1 MQPRTRYRLKQA
13 YESIS
18 TNVWK
23 IIMASS
29 LPERLLVR
37 DCLHCCQGGQG
48 GRFVSWFD
56 TEGRYDVVGAGD
68 TDDASV
74 DKVSVPQR
82 QLIWKITEVGRLVRR
97 LNGVVAGEASGEL
110 SGEASGEASGERM
123 DGELPASTA
132 TPVST
137 PSSVVHEAIKSAIRK
152 ELRSCY
158 RVIAVLEGQAT
169 APDPK
174 HVLTLRRTQV
184 WLEEVKQR
192 LEIVA
197 RCVDATMGVHGGE
210 ALNVLY
216 SMSRHGDTF
225 VVDTIAPLLNAAC
238 APYFMQLEQWLTQGV
253 IGSSSNASNYMNS
266 ASCVYASQAKGAF
279 MVEKLRTP
287 RDLPYDDWKEG
298 FAIDPAAQPK
308 VFDEGLA
315 RDVLNVGKAVYF
327 LRRYCDDE
335 MEWNEA
341 LGKLEHLGQLTQIGA
356 QFSASQRLVILK
368 RLVHE
373 AKLVMDET
381 LLRVIKDKENI
392 FGHLENIKRYVLLSK
407 GDFVRVFIDL
417 ADEELNG
424 VQDASEFSEY
434 SLQGCVEKALVDT
447 NAADVSIE
455 ATEARA
461 RRNLLDCI
469 QVQRLGHEMLSGMA
483 SAADKKAGASAAS
496 ASAVDGWTMFGLGY
510 VLEREDTPA
519 AVVLDTASMKQY
531 ADISS
536 ILWSMKRA
544 EHISSLSWHR
554 LEAAARELNRL
565 RTLERERGVDRQTI
579 AGNAPMLLRYLH
591 SLRTGVAQFVS
602 TLQSHIVY
610 RVIEPAWKAMNA
622 ELVSATDLDGLIR
635 AHAEG
640 LRSIARGTF
649 TERKKSRTGET
660 KATLKAA
667 LCAAMDVYVPIEK
680 LCLLVER
687 CVAEFAEFAAR
698 ARQSERLGTWTEEEA
713 GMAPQ
718 PISDETLDDIKRT
731 AIRIRGVFAR
741 YGPNDLLAQCVDRDR
756 SHSTLDA
763 PTPTGTVTSFLHRSR
778 LQLGIISVVLE
789 SSLLRCGKRQCL

>member
-1 MQPRTRYRLKQA
+1 M
-13 YESIS
+13 
-18 TNVWK
+18 
-23 IIMASS
+23 
-29 LPERLLVR
+29 
-37 DCLHCCQGGQG
+37 
-48 GRFVSWFD
+48 SWFD
-56 TEGRYDVVGAGD
+56 REGRYDVVGAGGE
-68 TDDASV
+68 DDASF

-82 QLIWKITEVGRLVRR
+82 QLIWRITEVGRLVRR
-97 LNGVVAGEASGEL
+97 LNGVVAGEGP
-110 SGEASGEASGERM
+110 GERSG
-123 DGELPASTA
+123 GEPQTSTA
-132 TPVST
+132 MPVAMPS
-137 PSSVVHEAIKSAIRK
+137 SSVVHEAIKSAVRK
-152 ELRSCY
+152 ELRACY
-158 RVIAVLEGQAT
+158 RVIAVLEGQLT

-197 RCVDATMGVHGGE
+197 GCVDATMGVCGGE

-216 SMSRHGDTF
+216 SMSRHGDSF
-225 VVDTIAPLLNAAC
+225 VVETIAPLLNAAC

-253 IGSSSNASNYMNS
+253 IGSSSNAGNFINS
-266 ASCVYASQAKGAF
+266 ASCVFASQAKGTF
-279 MVEKLRTP
+279 MIEKLRTP
-287 RDLPYDDWKEG
+287 KDLPYDDWVEG

-308 VFDEGLA
+308 VFDEFLA
-315 RDVLNVGKAVYF
+315 RNVLDVGKAVYF

-341 LGKLEHLGQLTQIGA
+341 LGKLEHVGQLTQIGS
-356 QFSASQRLVILK
+356 QFSATQRLVILK

-373 AKLVMDET
+373 AKVVMDDT

-417 ADEELNG
+417 ADEELKG
-424 VQDASEFSEY
+424 VQDASEFSVY

-455 ATEARA
+455 AMEAMA
-461 RRNLLDCI
+461 RRDLLDCI
-469 QVQRLGHEMLSGMA
+469 QVQRLGHEILSGVTSA
-483 SAADKKAGASAAS
+483 SDKKAGAATAPAS
-496 ASAVDGWTMFGLGY
+496 AGDGWTMFGLGY

-519 AVVLDTASMKQY
+519 AVVLDAASMKQY

-554 LEAAARELNRL
+554 LEATARELNRL
-565 RTLERERGVDRQTI
+565 RALERERGVDRRAI
-579 AGNAPMLLRYLH
+579 VGNAPMLLRYLH
-591 SLRTGVAQFVS
+591 SLRTGMAQFVS
-602 TLQSHIVY
+602 TLQSHVVY
-610 RVIEPAWKAMNA
+610 RVIEPAWKAMTA
-622 ELVSATDLDGLIR
+622 EMVAATDLDGLMR
-635 AHAEG
+635 AHAAG

-667 LCAAMDVYVPIEK
+667 LSAAMDVYVPIEK

-687 CVAEFAEFAAR
+687 CVAEFAQYAAR
-698 ARQSERLGTWTEEEA
+698 ARQSERLGTWTEEDA
-713 GMAPQ
+713 RMAPQ

-741 YGPNDLLAQCVDRDR
+741 YAPNDSLARTQGWL
-756 SHSTLDA
+756 SLTLVARTLPIGQA
-763 PTPTGTVTSFLHRSR
+763 P
-778 LQLGIISVVLE
+778 
-789 SSLLRCGKRQCL
+789 

>member
-1 MQPRTRYRLKQA
+1 
-13 YESIS
+13 
-18 TNVWK
+18 
-23 IIMASS
+23 MASS
-29 LPERLLVR
+29 LPERMLVR

-48 GRFVSWFD
+48 GRFVSWFER
-56 TEGRYDVVGAGD
+56 EGRYDVVGAGGE
-68 TDDASV
+68 DDASL

-82 QLIWKITEVGRLVRR
+82 QLIWRITEVGRLVRR
-97 LNGVVAGEASGEL
+97 LNGVVAGEM
-110 SGEASGEASGERM
+110 SGEASGERSE
-123 DGELPASTA
+123 GEVATSTSS
-132 TPVST
+132 PGST
-137 PSSVVHEAIKSAIRK
+137 PSSSVVHDAIKSAVRK
-152 ELRSCY
+152 ELRACY

-197 RCVDATMGVHGGE
+197 RCVDATMGLCGGE

-216 SMSRHGDTF
+216 SMSRHGDSF
-225 VVDTIAPLLNAAC
+225 VVETIAPLLNAAC

-253 IGSSSNASNYMNS
+253 IGNSSNAANYMHS
-266 ASCVYASQAKGAF
+266 ASCVFASQAKGAF

-298 FAIDPAAQPK
+298 FAIDLAAQPK

-341 LGKLEHLGQLTQIGA
+341 LGKLEHGGQLTQIGT
-356 QFSASQRLVILK
+356 QYSASQRLVILK
-368 RLVHE
+368 KLVHE
-373 AKLVMDET
+373 ARIVMDET

-417 ADEELNG
+417 ADEELRG
-424 VQDASEFSEY
+424 LQDASEFSEY

-447 NAADVSIE
+447 NATDVSIE

-461 RRNLLDCI
+461 RRDLLDCI
-469 QVQRLGHEMLSGMA
+469 QVQRLGHEMLSGVT
-483 SAADKKAGASAAS
+483 SAGDKKAGMDVAPGSAG
-496 ASAVDGWTMFGLGY
+496 DGWTMFGLGY

-519 AVVLDTASMKQY
+519 AVVLDAASMKQY

-554 LEAAARELNRL
+554 LEATARELNRL
-565 RTLERERGVDRQTI
+565 RGLERERGVDRQAI
-579 AGNAPMLLRYLH
+579 VGNAPMLLRHLH

-602 TLQSHIVY
+602 TLQSHVVY
-610 RVIEPAWKAMNA
+610 RVIEPAWKSMTA
-622 ELVSATDLDGLIR
+622 EMVAATDLDGLIR

-667 LCAAMDVYVPIEK
+667 LSAAMDVYVPIEK

-687 CVAEFAEFAAR
+687 SVAEFAEYAAR
-698 ARQSERLGTWTEEEA
+698 ARQSERLGTWTEDA
-713 GMAPQ
+713 RMAPR

-731 AIRIRGVFAR
+731 AIRIKGVFAR
-741 YGPNDLLAQCVDRDR
+741 YAPNDPLAQGADHGR
-756 SHSTLDA
+756 SHLALDA
-763 PTPTGTVTSFLHRSR
+763 PTQPTGTVTNSLHRSR
-778 LQLGIISVVLE
+778 LQRGITFVVREYL
-789 SSLLRCGKRQCL
+789 LLRFGERQRLKQMMVDGYCVLIDPRR